1 MHCGQDF
8 DEPRE
13 AGSGELTDALAR
25 GDGNAIVVQFNDS
38 EYGPGAVGA
47 ALAVVGLVTLPI
59 VAPSGLTFF
68 YLAAVFAVGYLA
80 AQRPTAVDALSRG
93 AQLLAL
99 APLLLWLLSALLYA
113 VPPITALFAPVV
125 YAVLVILLARRVE
138 TSLLG

>member
-38 EYGPGAVGA
+38 EYGPGAVGV
-47 ALAVVGLVTLPI
+47 ALAVVALLTLPI
-59 VAPSGLTFF
+59 VSPPNVTFF
-68 YLAAVFAVGYLA
+68 YLAAVVAIGYLA
-80 AQRPTAVDALSRG
+80 AQRPTAADALSRG

-99 APLLLWLLSALLYA
+99 APLLLWLLSALLYG
-113 VPPITALFAPVV
+113 VPPITALFAPIV
-125 YAVLVILLARRVE
+125 YAGLAIILARRIE
-138 TSLLG
+138 TSLLA